1 MRKEVD
7 GEYGKSAFIETRAER
22 IVPMTRRLAR
32 PYFRVGLILSVCL
45 SVCLEHYF
53 KACFQE
59 GAFVPIHRSVLC
71 NSRVLRA
78 RAGGDVTNDGEKWV
92 GHLAERGDCRP
103 GYARGKPS

>member
-45 SVCLEHYF
+45 STFGRNAVS
-53 KACFQE
+53 FQTVSKGVE
-59 GAFVPIHRSVLC
+59 SLLC
-71 NSRVLRA
+71 QK
-78 RAGGDVTNDGEKWV
+78 G
-92 GHLAERGDCRP
+92 
-103 GYARGKPS
+103 

>member
-45 SVCLEHYF
+45 SVR
-53 KACFQE
+53 
-59 GAFVPIHRSVLC
+59 IIR
-71 NSRVLRA
+71 
-78 RAGGDVTNDGEKWV
+78 GG
-92 GHLAERGDCRP
+92 RGSTCR
-103 GYARGKPS
+103 GNVVSNAQNAQ

>member
-45 SVCLEHYF
+45 SVCLLAADAEDS
-53 KACFQE
+53 A
-59 GAFVPIHRSVLC
+59 VLI
-71 NSRVLRA
+71 
-78 RAGGDVTNDGEKWV
+78 T
-92 GHLAERGDCRP
+92 
-103 GYARGKPS
+103 